1 MAHFRRSRVSSTA
14 TAEAGCRGIN
24 ILSFRQHKDNV
35 FVSNPFLFQFTLS
48 PFREISILLCG
59 IQPYLTARHSLPFSS
74 LLNQPSYSLS
84 SSSSSHSAIHPIA
97 PLSSCSRRSAS
108 PAQSVSPTTVAL
120 IAVTSA
126 RRTTPSTH
134 PPYPQQAVSSP
145 LPPSTAP

>member
-1 MAHFRRSRVSSTA
+1 M
-14 TAEAGCRGIN
+14 
-24 ILSFRQHKDNV
+24 DNL
-35 FVSNPFLFQFTLS
+35 FCDFTDPFLFQFTLS

-74 LLNQPSYSLS
+74 LLNQPSCSLS

-108 PAQSVSPTTVAL
+108 PAQSVSPTTGSVSLVYPASPVLTFPVAL